1 MMSNTLG
8 TLLLVSAG
16 GFAGAVARYWIC
28 SRIAKRLR
36 GSLPYG
42 TLTVNLAGSF
52 LLGVLWGGGA
62 DVRLMALLGS
72 GFMGAFTTFSTLKLE
87 SEALLRQGESRT
99 AWLYLGLSYTL
110 GLLLAYLGYIVSL
123 TYIKL

>member
-16 GFAGAVARYWIC
+16 GFAGAVARYWIS
-28 SRIAKRLR
+28 SRIAERLKT
-36 GSLPYG
+36 SLPYG

-52 LLGVLWGGGA
+52 LLGILWGGGA
-62 DVRLMALLGS
+62 DGRLMALLGS

-87 SEALLRQGESRT
+87 SEALLHQGESRT
-99 AWLYLGLSYTL
+99 AWLYMGLSYIL
-110 GLLLAYLGYIVSL
+110 GLLLAYAGYTLSL